1 MSPVE
6 GEHRMAEDPLMENS
20 MAEASRSGRA
30 GVGTARKGNAPAN
43 ESRWGI
49 DRDHDREIHI
59 VFLGY
64 PSY

>member
-1 MSPVE
+1 
-6 GEHRMAEDPLMENS
+6 MENS

-49 DRDHDREIHI
+49 DRDHDREIPI
-59 VFLGY
+59 VFLRY